1 MIFSTPIFVF
11 AFLPLFLSLYYLT
24 PARYKT
30 STLLVASCIF
40 YGWWQLNYLA
50 LVIAIAALSYAAG
63 AAATSGVS
71 ERAKRWAVKLGVTAN
86 LLILGWFKYA
96 YFVTDT
102 FQGALDRL
110 DLTTTY
116 GMSLP
121 EIILPI
127 GLSFLVFQSIS
138 YILDVSRGDAPPA
151 RNIVDFLAFSS
162 LFPQLIAGPI
172 LRYKDLAHQF
182 ESRHHSLSLFLKGC
196 KRFTL
201 GLAMK
206 LLIADSVAPLVD
218 RMFAL
223 QTPTMAEAW
232 LGATAYAI
240 QLFFDFA
247 GYSAMAIGL
256 GLMIGFRFVENFN
269 APYSSRSVTEFWRR
283 WHISLSAWLRDYLY
297 VPLGGNRHGSFK
309 TYRNLILTMAL
320 GGLWHGSNWT
330 FLIWGVWH
338 GGIMAVERAL
348 GAKGKETVWPPAIA
362 WPLTMVFVL
371 IGWVIFRAPT
381 LSDAATMYIGMAG
394 LNGILMSPES
404 IFLLRPTEIL
414 FLMAGISICL
424 LQAQADRLTRWRFTT
439 LNTNIW
445 QATAGA
451 RTVTLFIACA
461 SIMQARA
468 ESPFLYFQF

>member
-1 MIFSTPIFVF
+1 
-11 AFLPLFLSLYYLT
+11 
-24 PARYKT
+24 
-30 STLLVASCIF
+30 
-40 YGWWQLNYLA
+40 
-50 LVIAIAALSYAAG
+50 
-63 AAATSGVS
+63 
-71 ERAKRWAVKLGVTAN
+71 
-86 LLILGWFKYA
+86 
-96 YFVTDT
+96 
-102 FQGALDRL
+102 
-110 DLTTTY
+110 
-116 GMSLP
+116 
-121 EIILPI
+121 
-127 GLSFLVFQSIS
+127 
-138 YILDVSRGDAPPA
+138 
-151 RNIVDFLAFSS
+151 
-162 LFPQLIAGPI
+162 
-172 LRYKDLAHQF
+172 
-182 ESRHHSLSLFLKGC
+182 
-196 KRFTL
+196 
-201 GLAMK
+201 
-206 LLIADSVAPLVD
+206 
-218 RMFAL
+218 
-223 QTPTMAEAW
+223 
-232 LGATAYAI
+232 
-240 QLFFDFA
+240 
-247 GYSAMAIGL
+247 
-256 GLMIGFRFVENFN
+256 FVENFN

-371 IGWVIFRAPT
+371 IGWVVFRAPT